1 MSGKILDLAR
11 KDSRWYVTKGGFESD
26 ITLKPV
32 PAGVSISITGFA
44 TKHHISFDTDGTLQ
58 NTKNAHICISEAEL
72 VEKGVNVR
80 INEEIMLLNYI
91 VTYADSSGVEKSY
104 IVREN
109 YPDETLGLI
118 VCILGDY
125 DASKD

>member
-1 MSGKILDLAR
+1 MSGKILELAR
-11 KDSRWYVTKGGFESD
+11 KDSRFYITKGGFESD
-26 ITLKPV
+26 ITMKASPSS
-32 PAGVSISITGFA
+32 PIISITGFA

-58 NTKNAHICISEAEL
+58 NAKNAHICISEIEL
-72 VEKGVNVR
+72 VEMGVNVR
-80 INEEIMLLNYI
+80 VNEELMLLNYI
-91 VTYADSSGVEKSY
+91 VTYADSSGVDKTY